1 MAAEFKIGRLRFS
14 WKGVWTPA
22 TIYARDD
29 VVSYQGKT
37 YVCLLPNTSDA
48 TSFYND
54 LYYVTQT
61 GASTPYWNMIVDG
74 KTFVTANG
82 GGWQTGQ
89 AYSLGNIVTFGGVVY
104 YCNTKHTS
112 TAFASQASYWT
123 QYTEFNAWR
132 SVGWLPNTTY
142 GRNDVVKYGGIV
154 YKCIANHTSAATTAL
169 GLEANQ
175 SSWTI
180 VDSGVEYKGTWGS
193 NTRYKTND
201 IVKFGPDIWISNS
214 GHTSLAPTVLTSV
227 SVIGSS
233 GQLSFSGGTLS
244 VGQSIT
250 VTGQLTPAAT
260 GSIGTGVTATYYV
273 MSTDGSSTC
282 ILADTYAHAIAGTN
296 QITTGIGTVPGLIFS
311 INGFDQNKW
320 SIWMPGL
327 EYAGSWSV
335 ATVYETGD
343 TVSYGGY
350 TYFSKTANNIGNTP
364 SVDATDWGVLTQGFN
379 FRGEWGVATN
389 YRVGDVVRRH
399 GILFDAVADN
409 TASDPSSYSVTK
421 TYSTTGSSGNIIKV
435 NTISGITVGMNVIGT
450 GFTAGQTVIATD
462 GVAVTVTLS
471 SPSDTT
477 LVDQQSVYFVGV
489 NYINWKVV
497 IPGRF
502 WTKTWVNAT
511 TYAVGDLVI
520 WQNGTYVC
528 VQTHVASYSVGGGI
542 TNNRPDLDTA
552 NAYWIFYVPHAR
564 KNAMNTIGDL
574 EYYSSTTKAYTAL
587 PISTDQYTLR
597 ATSTTTGS
605 TTLTAP
611 AWNKINQVGAVYY
624 VSSKT
629 GIDRAD
635 YGTTWDQPWKSI
647 AYACNFIGAGTL
659 LPNATAN
666 IVANKTW
673 LTTEMYYWML
683 YQKSIS
689 ANGFTPSSVFDQT
702 KTIRDAGYVIDALV
716 YDMARGGNSQTVA
729 AALAY
734 FAFGSTTTI
743 TNSTVLAE
751 LPYFIAALNQLGSL
765 IQNVLSNTSPTL
777 SVTVNL
783 ITTVYTGSIYQT
795 LNSITPVI
803 YQKFGASADLGA
815 NTTASSLLSIITTAL
830 TAQST
835 ASLPAPNTGT
845 TATIFVK
852 TGNYFETLPII
863 VPENTAIVGDELRSV
878 TVSPAISLTLQ
889 CTATNGSSN
898 LVTVNSTSQ
907 FADQTALQ
915 FVNPTTS
922 SVIGTNNYYG
932 FGGITPGTTYYVVGS
947 TITSTQFKITA
958 STGTYYSVAG
968 TNIASVAGA
977 GATFNITPAQD
988 GTYTVTVAYGGSNY
1002 VAGDII
1008 KILSSNIGIAATTA
1022 NLLITGFQYTIT
1034 SVGTTDFT
1042 LLGAATNTVGLRFTA
1057 TGAGT
1062 GTGTATNTAND
1073 ITLTVSS
1080 INAGAILTVTAAG
1093 TTIFPLVTGSGSVA
1107 NGTHMAIY
1115 AGDCIK
1121 DMFRLRNG
1129 TGLRNMTLSGL
1140 LGSLTNPD
1148 TYYIQKPTG
1157 GSYAALDP
1165 GIGPNDT
1172 SVWIFRRS
1180 PYVQNV
1186 TAFGAGAAGLKIDGN
1201 LHNGGN
1207 KSIVANDFTHII
1219 SDGIGVWCTG
1229 PNSLTEVVSVFSYYG
1244 YTGYF
1249 AEAGGRIRATNGNTS
1264 YGTYGV
1270 IAEGYDLTEVPA
1282 TGIVFNQSSQVQAQ
1296 VQSAFGSQA
1305 QLVRLTFSNAG
1316 SAYNTTTTNLL
1327 NYSNNFLGTGW
1338 VNDSNLLFNKNTT
1351 APTGL
1356 TEAWSLTGST
1366 AGPDGSYVYQNI
1378 AIPAAGATYSAVSGI
1393 NITGS
1398 GGTGANSPATFN
1410 ITVTAT
1416 AYTVT
1421 VNSGGG
1427 GYVNGNTLYIPGSQ
1441 LGGVDNVND
1450 CIITVASV
1458 AGNAVLTVT
1467 NTGTVPINSA
1477 LGYTASVFVK
1487 KGTSPIVDI
1496 YATFSGSSTVTS
1508 SISYNF
1514 DTNIVTPSSSGGG
1527 FTPINFGAI
1536 NQQLSSTDVTAGWIR
1551 IWFSTYDTT
1560 GLNTQVQYRLY
1571 PRGYNGSIGQYTY
1584 LYGAQV
1590 ELSKANYKP
1599 SFYLEVATNSKYSAY
1614 ANYNVTGAGS
1624 GVVTLGDEVRSQSV
1638 FQARVV
1644 TDVNGITGGAG
1655 YLTASNNAQGGTAQ
1669 YIQLAQADVN
1679 TNGNYTGMRVFVQ
1692 GGTGAGQ
1699 YGYIS
1704 YYNSGTKT
1712 AYVLKES
1719 FATVPV
1725 TATASSGSLFTTTST
1740 ASMYLNQAVQFIPTY
1755 FTTSVNSTSLG
1766 TTTVTTSVG
1775 GTINAFTVAS
1785 TVGLAFNQAV
1795 TFTGITFS
1803 TVSSTQ
1809 TYYIFSILDATTI
1822 QITNQP
1828 YGTVWQLLNASGSM
1842 TMNFSSNTGYL
1853 QGLTANMVVNY
1864 PIQFTGTALGGLS
1877 VGTVYYIN
1885 EIINSNAFTIST
1897 TLITLTVT
1905 AATAGVVNG
1914 ATTAYWGTNYPTLS
1928 TSDTSSLIALNPVVF
1943 TSPMVGGLTDSQK
1956 YYIAKITSGTQ
1967 FAVSSTILSVTVTK
1981 FEVGTNLITCSSTSG
1996 FQQDYPIR
2004 FVGAAINTI
2013 TPETTYYISAV
2024 NNSTSFTITTLPGQ
2038 QVIQCTATTAGY
2050 MTATTCPYATQVTAL
2065 GGGGSMTLS
2074 STSKKSSL
2082 GLGIGS
2088 MNATFSTQLFGNP
2101 QIGQTYYVQS
2111 IPDSLHFSVST
2122 ATGIVSGTSTS
2133 ASPFGLAD
2141 KTGSM
2146 SVAALGWDH
2155 INPGT
2160 PIVPT
2165 MDSSSQYYIEPR
2177 TIFTAPNFGQ
2187 AIATSVVALAIG
2199 TSYTSMAYGN
2209 NYWIAL
2215 PNAGSTAAGSSDG
2228 STWTSITLPGSPNWS
2243 GIAYGNGYW
2252 IAISSGG
2259 ASTSSFAISK
2269 SSGAGWRTTTVT
2281 ANTWNNIAY
2290 GNGTFVVVAT
2300 STNNGL
2306 YSTNYGTTWTS
2317 STLSATAPWS
2327 ALAWGGSGPNQ
2338 VNGGRFVAV
2347 ASGRIYANVATT
2359 NVSSSGS
2366 NGSFNVT
2373 VRPSGYTLSV
2383 NNAGGGY
2390 NINDTIK
2397 ILGTNVGG
2405 TSPTNDI
2412 LITINAV
2419 TLSNGLAEGGYTPV
2433 GTSVTT
2439 SATIAA
2445 YSTTGATWNS
2455 VTLPA
2460 SGAWSSIAYG
2470 NGIFVAV
2477 AGGPG
2482 ATPVYSQDGAIWVA
2496 GNISISADKVSY
2508 GQGVF
2513 VAVSAG
2519 GTQAY
2524 TSENGSDWKP
2534 RTVTNDGYG
2543 AMAFGFV
2550 GTAGANQYNG
2560 VFATLA
2566 GRNTGSVINAG
2577 CQTKGRASI
2586 ASNTITSINLFEPGS
2601 NYLATPTVSFV
2612 DPNVTTLASIS
2623 PRLANGVLS
2632 SPTFVNRGSG
2642 YNTNSTATIVSGN
2655 GYSDQYQT
2663 GLQIILNNLTRLPS
2677 PGDNL
2682 TITGVNQIFKVT
2694 SAYSVFNTVVPNL
2707 EANVSVSPSIS
2718 TANSTAN
2725 GTVVSIRS
2733 KYSQAR
2739 LTNHDFL
2746 NIGYGDFALSNY
2758 PNFPIGN
2765 YVAAQNNQSVEANYG
2780 RVFFT
2785 STDQDGN
2792 FKVGNLFGVQQATG
2806 IVTLSASQ
2814 FGLTGLNSLSLGGIA
2829 VGGSSTVITQF
2840 STDGTFTANS
2850 DYIIPTQKAIKK
2862 YLTDRLSAGGSNTF
2876 TGQLTAGT
2884 VVVGGPNFIR
2894 STVPAGTTG
2903 SNVKFTAKANFT
2915 GQNAA
2920 VDGNLAALGFY
2931 ARNAFRGRQ

>member
-1 MAAEFKIGRLRFS
+1 MAAEFKIGRLRFT
-14 WKGVWTPA
+14 WMGVWTPS
-22 TIYARDD
+22 TLYARDD

-82 GGWQTGQ
+82 GVWQTGQ
-89 AYSLGNIVTFGGVVY
+89 AYSLGNIITFGGVVY

-123 QYTEFNAWR
+123 EYTEFNAWR
-132 SVGWLPNTTY
+132 ASGWAPNYAY

-154 YKCIANHTSAATTAL
+154 YRCVTNHTSAATTTL

-175 SSWTI
+175 SAWTI
-180 VDSGVEYKGTWGS
+180 VDSGIEYKGTWGS

-201 IVKFGPDIWISNS
+201 VVKYGPDIWISNS
-214 GHTSLAPTVLTSV
+214 GHTSLAPTTLTT
-227 SVIGSS
+227 VIVTGNS

-244 VGQSIT
+244 VGQAIT
-250 VTGQLTPAAT
+250 VSGQLTSAAT
-260 GSIGTGVTATYYV
+260 GSIGAGVTVTYYV

-282 ILADTYAHAIAGTN
+282 ILADTYAHALAGTN
-296 QITTGIGTVPGLIFS
+296 QITTVQGTVPGLIFT

-335 ATVYETGD
+335 ATMYETGD

-350 TYFSKTANNIGNTP
+350 TYYSKTANNIGNTP

-379 FRGEWGVATN
+379 FRGEWGVATS
-389 YRVGDVVRRH
+389 YRIGDVVRRH

-409 TASDPSSYSVTK
+409 TAQDPSSYSVTK
-421 TYSTTGSSGNIIKV
+421 TYSTTGSSGSIIKV
-435 NTISGITVGMNVIGT
+435 NSISGISVGMNVIGS
-450 GFTAGQTVIATD
+450 GFSAGQTVIATD
-462 GVAVTVTLS
+462 GTAVTVTLS
-471 SPSDTT
+471 APNDTALT
-477 LVDQQSVYFVGV
+477 DQQSVYFVGV

-502 WTKTWVNAT
+502 WTKTWINNV
-511 TYAVGDLVI
+511 TYTVGDLVV

-528 VQTHVASYSVGGGI
+528 VQTHVAAYSIGGGI
-542 TNNRPDLDTA
+542 TNNRPDVDTS
-552 NAYWIFYVPHAR
+552 NLYWIFYIPHAR

-574 EYYSSTTKAYTAL
+574 EYYSSTTKSYTAL
-587 PISTDQYTLR
+587 PIGTDQYTLR
-597 ATSTTTGS
+597 AAATTVRS

-635 YGTTWDQPWKSI
+635 YGTTWDQPWATI
-647 AYACNFIGAGTL
+647 RYACNFINAGTL
-659 LPNATAN
+659 YPNATAN
-666 IVANKTW
+666 LVANKTW
-673 LTTEMYYWML
+673 MTTEMYYWMI

-689 ANGFTPSSVFDQT
+689 ANGFTPSSVFDQA
-702 KTIRDAGYVIDALV
+702 KTIRDAGYVVDAIV
-716 YDMARGGNSQTVA
+716 YDMSRGGNSQTVA
-729 AALAY
+729 SALAY
-734 FAFGSTTTI
+734 FAFGSTTTL

-751 LPYFIAALNQLGSL
+751 LPYFISALNQLGTL
-765 IQNVLSNTSPTL
+765 IQTVLSNTAPTL
-777 SVTVNL
+777 SLTVNS
-783 ITTVYTGSIYQT
+783 ITTVYSGSIYQT
-795 LNSITPVI
+795 LNSISPIV
-803 YQKFGASADLGA
+803 YQKFGSSADIGA
-815 NTTASSLLSIITTAL
+815 NTAASTLLSLITTAL
-830 TAQST
+830 TSQST
-835 ASLPAPNTGT
+835 ASLPVPNTGI

-852 TGNYFETLPII
+852 TGNYFETLPIV
-863 VPENTAIVGDELRSV
+863 VPSNVAVVGDELRSV
-878 TVSPAISLTLQ
+878 TVAPAITLTLQ
-889 CTATNGSSN
+889 CTATNGSTN

-907 FADQTALQ
+907 FVDQMALQ
-915 FVNPTTS
+915 FVNPVTS

-958 STGTYYSVAG
+958 STGTYYSVTG
-968 TNIASVAGA
+968 TNILSTGT

-988 GTYTVTVAYGGSNY
+988 GTYTVTIAYGGSNY
-1002 VAGDII
+1002 VAGDTIR
-1008 KILSSNIGIAATTA
+1008 ILSGSVGVASTTA
-1022 NLLITGFQYTIT
+1022 NLLINSFQYTIT

-1042 LLGAATNTVGLRFTA
+1042 LVGAASNTVGLRFIA
-1057 TGAGT
+1057 TGSTT

-1073 ITLTVSS
+1073 ITITVST
-1080 INAGAILTVTAAG
+1080 INSGAILTVAVVG
-1093 TTIFPLVTGSGSVA
+1093 TTIFPLVTGSGSVTL
-1107 NGTHMAIY
+1107 GTHMAVY

-1129 TGLRNMTLSGL
+1129 SGLRNMTLTGL
-1140 LGSLTNPD
+1140 LGSLSNPD
-1148 TYYIQKPTG
+1148 AYFVQRPTG
-1157 GSYAALDP
+1157 GSYASLDP
-1165 GIGPNDT
+1165 GIGTNDT
-1172 SVWIFRRS
+1172 TAWIYRRS

-1186 TAFGAGAAGLKIDGN
+1186 SSFGNGVTGLKIDGN

-1207 KSIVANDFTHII
+1207 KSIVCNDFTHII
-1219 SDGIGVWCTG
+1219 SDGVGIWCTG
-1229 PNSLTEVVSVFSYYG
+1229 PGSLTEAVSVFSYYG
-1244 YTGYF
+1244 YCGYF
-1249 AEAGGRIRATNGNTS
+1249 AENGGRIRATNGNTS

-1270 IAEGYDLTEVPA
+1270 IAEGYDLTETPA
-1282 TGIVFNQSSQVQAQ
+1282 TGIIFNQSSQVQAQ

-1305 QLVRLTFSNAG
+1305 QLVRLTFSNSG
-1316 SAYNTTTTNLL
+1316 SAYATTTTNLL

-1338 VNDSNLLFNKNTT
+1338 VNDSNLVFNKNTT

-1356 TEAWSLTGST
+1356 IEAWSLTGIT

-1378 AIPAAGATYSAVSGI
+1378 SVPAAGAIYTSVSGI

-1416 AYTVT
+1416 GYTVT

-1477 LGYTASVFVK
+1477 LGYTVSVFVK
-1487 KGTSPIVDI
+1487 KGTSSIIDL

-1527 FTPINFGAI
+1527 LTPSNYGAI
-1536 NQQLSSTDVTAGWIR
+1536 NQQLASTDVTAGWIR
-1551 IWFSTYDTT
+1551 IWFSVYDTT
-1560 GLNTQVQYRLY
+1560 GLNTQLQYRIY
-1571 PRGYNGSIGQYTY
+1571 PRGYSGSIGQYTY
-1584 LYGAQV
+1584 VYGAQV
-1590 ELSKANYKP
+1590 ELSKSNYKP
-1599 SFYLEVATNSKYSAY
+1599 SFYLEVAGSSKYTAY
-1614 ANYNVTGAGS
+1614 ANYNITGAGS
-1624 GVVTLGDEVRSQSV
+1624 GVVTLGDEIRSQSV
-1638 FQARVV
+1638 FQARVI
-1644 TDVNGITGGAG
+1644 TDVNGVTGGAG
-1655 YLTASNNAQGGTAQ
+1655 YLTASNNAQGGNTQ
-1669 YIQLAQADVN
+1669 YIQLAQSDVN
-1679 TNGNYTGMRVFVQ
+1679 TNGNYTGMRVFIQ

-1704 YYNSGTKT
+1704 YYNAGTKT

-1719 FATVPV
+1719 FSTVPV
-1725 TATASSGSLFTTTST
+1725 TVTASTGSLFTTASTTSL
-1740 ASMYLNQAVQFIPTY
+1740 YLNQPVQFIPTY
-1755 FTTSVNSTSLG
+1755 YTTSVNSTSLG

-1775 GTINAFTVAS
+1775 GTINALTVAS
-1785 TVGLAFNQAV
+1785 TVGLYFNQAV
-1795 TFTGITFS
+1795 TFSGTTFS
-1803 TVSSTQ
+1803 TVSSSN
-1809 TYYIFSILDATTI
+1809 TYYIFAVLDATTI

-1842 TMNFSSNTGYL
+1842 TMNFSSNTSYL
-1853 QGLTANMVVNY
+1853 QGLTTNMVVNY
-1864 PIQFTGTALGGLS
+1864 PIQFTGTALGGVS

-1885 EIINSNAFTIST
+1885 EVVNSNSFTVST

-1914 ATTAYWGTNYPTLS
+1914 ATNAYWGTNYPTLT

-1956 YYIAKITSGTQ
+1956 YYIAKIVSGTT
-1967 FAVSSTILSVTVTK
+1967 FAVSSSILSVTVTK
-1981 FEVGTNLITCSSTSG
+1981 FEAGTNLITCSSTSG

-2004 FVGAAINTI
+2004 FTGAALNSI

-2024 NNSTSFTITTLPGQ
+2024 NNATTFTITTLPGQ
-2038 QVIQCTATTAGY
+2038 QVVACTATTTGY
-2050 MTATTCPYATQVTAL
+2050 MTALTCPSATQVTAL
-2065 GGGGSMTLS
+2065 ASGGSMTLS
-2074 STSKKSSL
+2074 STSKKYTL
-2082 GLGIGS
+2082 GLGIGI

-2101 QIGQTYYVQS
+2101 QIGQTYYIQS
-2111 IPDSLHFSVST
+2111 IPDSLHFSVSLN
-2122 ATGIVSGTSTS
+2122 TGTVSGNSTS
-2133 ASPFGLAD
+2133 ASAFALLD
-2141 KTGSM
+2141 KTGAM
-2146 SVAALGWDH
+2146 SVAAIGWDH
-2155 INPGT
+2155 MNPGT
-2160 PIVPT
+2160 PIAPVL
-2165 MDSSSQYYIEPR
+2165 DSSSQYYIEPR
-2177 TIFTAPNFGQ
+2177 TIFTAPNFTQ
-2187 AIATSVVALAIG
+2187 SIATSVVALAIG
-2199 TSYTSMAYGN
+2199 TSYSSIAYGN

-2228 STWTSITLPGSPNWS
+2228 STWTSITLPGSPSWS

-2252 IAISSGG
+2252 VAISSGG
-2259 ASTSSFAISK
+2259 SSTSTFAISK

-2281 ANTWNNIAY
+2281 ANTWSNIAY
-2290 GNGTFVVVAT
+2290 GNGTFVAIAT
-2300 STNNGL
+2300 STNSGL
-2306 YSTNYGTTWTS
+2306 YSTNYGTSWTA
-2317 STLSATAPWS
+2317 STLPTTAPWS

-2338 VNGGRFVAV
+2338 VNGGRYVAV
-2347 ASGRIYANVATT
+2347 ANGRIYSNVATT
-2359 NVSSSGS
+2359 NVSSGGS
-2366 NGSFNVT
+2366 NGTFNV
-2373 VRPSGYTLSV
+2373 VVQPASYTLTV
-2383 NNAGGGY
+2383 NNAGSGY

-2397 ILGTNVGG
+2397 ILGTSVGG

-2412 LITINAV
+2412 LIT
-2419 TLSNGLAEGGYTPV
+2419 L
-2433 GTSVTT
+2433 TSVTIT
-2439 SATIAA
+2439 NGLGANGYTVTGTPVTTTATIAA

-2482 ATPVYSQDGAIWVA
+2482 TTPVYSQDGAIWVA

-2519 GTQAY
+2519 GTTAY
-2524 TSENGSDWKP
+2524 TSENGSDWKI

-2543 AMAFGFV
+2543 AIAFGFI
-2550 GTAGANQYNG
+2550 GTSGANQYNG

-2586 ASNTITSINLFEPGS
+2586 ASNSITNINLFEPGS

-2612 DPNVTTLASIS
+2612 DPNVTTLASINA
-2623 PRLANGVLS
+2623 RTANGVLS

-2663 GLQIILNNLTRLPS
+2663 GLSVILNNLTRLPS

-2682 TITGVNQIFKVT
+2682 TITGISQIFKVT
-2694 SAYSVFNTVVPNL
+2694 SAYSVFNTVAPNL

-2739 LTNHDFL
+2739 LTGHDFL
-2746 NIGYGDFALSNY
+2746 NIGYGDFILSNY
-2758 PNFPIGN
+2758 PGFPIGN
-2765 YVAAQNNQSVEANYG
+2765 YVATQNNQSVEANYG

-2814 FGLTGLNSLSLGGIA
+2814 FGLTGLSSLSLGGIA
-2829 VGGSSTVITQF
+2829 VGGSSTVINQF

-2850 DYIIPTQKAIKK
+2850 DAIIPTQKAIKK

-2884 VVVGGPNFIR
+2884 VVVGGPAFIR
-2894 STVPAGTTG
+2894 STVPAGVNG